1 MFLRTRVALL
11 VSIVLVIAVGA
22 VVVLGLQRENLAA
35 RPYTTIAITG
45 QDALW
50 REILASQT
58 VDLTGTVSAIA
69 GDERLQTALLGGDLP
84 RVRSL
89 LFNFASLDPT
99 AGDQTELQIID
110 RQGRVVAT
118 SSLVP
123 EPPRLLDISTVEAVL
138 DGQRPAGIRQVGADQ
153 FRVLAASVLT
163 VPSGDRWVIIAAAPT
178 TRPLIRFSTAMDG
191 EAFML
196 STRGRLIDGTNIDLW
211 HRLALELPQRTA
223 TVTQAELNDRL
234 FAVTAVPLT
243 DLSAGFAG
251 LLVVVQDATASLSA
265 VRMLTRLGLVMAA
278 CVLLFTLA
286 GFYLYLRRSFAPL
299 EQAVDVLDAL
309 GRGDTSVR
317 LSGGGNDEIGRIARA
332 VAELRRSLVTLD
344 QTRRQREL
352 QRRRQERFVRRQ
364 MEELAGTLEP
374 GAREEVLGDLGRI
387 VAATSTTG
395 NNAGQSTDPI
405 AQLIRHDDQLGPL
418 AAVLQQMSG
427 RVVEQ
432 HRRLSELVA
441 RLREALVRETQ
452 LATLQQELAIAHD
465 LQQSVIPD
473 DFPDRPHFSISGF
486 MESAREVGGDFYDFF
501 ERADGKLVFVI
512 ADVSGKGIP
521 AAFFMAIS
529 RTLLKAIA
537 LFENDPGVCVRQ
549 LNELLAAD
557 NDQMMFVTLF
567 FGVLD
572 PETGHLD
579 YVNAGHGPPVRVGAN
594 GAISMLPITDDMA
607 VAIMESVPFTTR
619 SVDLAPGDTLVLYTD
634 GVTEAFNVAGEQYGE
649 HRLLDILAQ
658 VPTES
663 EAGALSSA
671 VAEDVATF
679 EAGCDR
685 SDDITLVVLRYKGEP
700 APAGLPQRTAHA
712 L

>member
-11 VSIVLVIAVGA
+11 VSIVLVIVLGA

-35 RPYTTIAITG
+35 RPYTAIAITG
-45 QDALW
+45 QEALW
-50 REILASQT
+50 KEILATKTSELTET
-58 VDLTGTVSAIA
+58 VDDIA
-69 GDERLQTALLGGDLP
+69 GDERLHTALAANDLP
-84 RVRSL
+84 RIRTL
-89 LFNFASLDPT
+89 LFNWASPGLNVGELAD
-99 AGDQTELQIID
+99 LQIID
-110 RQGRVVAT
+110 NRGRVVAT
-118 SSLVP
+118 SSRVA

-138 DGQRPAGIRQVGADQ
+138 NGDRPVGIRQVGADQ
-153 FRVLAASVLT
+153 FRVVATAVFAI
-163 VPSGDRWVIIAAAPT
+163 PSGDRWVIIAAAPT
-178 TRPLIRFSTAMDG
+178 TEPLTRFSTAMDG

-196 STRGRLIDGTNIDLW
+196 STRGRLIEGTDVELW
-211 HRLALELPQRTA
+211 RKLALELPQRAA
-223 TVTQAELNDRL
+223 TVTQAELGDRL

-265 VRMLTRLGLVMAA
+265 VRLLTRLGLVLVAV
-278 CVLLFTLA
+278 VLLLTLG

-299 EQAVDVLDAL
+299 EQAVDVLGAL

-317 LSGGGNDEIGRIARA
+317 LSGGGNDEIGRIAKA
-332 VAELRRSLVTLD
+332 VVDLRRSLVALD

-364 MEELAGTLEP
+364 MEALAGTLEP

-387 VAATSTTG
+387 VAATASG
-395 NNAGQSTDPI
+395 NIAEPADPV
-405 AQLIRHDDQLGPL
+405 ARLIRDDDQLGPL

-473 DFPDRPHFSISGF
+473 DFPDRPNFSISGF

-501 ERADGKLVFVI
+501 ERADGRLVFVI

-537 LFENDPGVCVRQ
+537 LFENDPGVCIRQ

-572 PETGHLD
+572 PTTGHLD
-579 YVNAGHGPPVRVGAN
+579 YVNAGHGPPVRIAAN
-594 GAISMLPITDDMA
+594 GDIAMLPITDDMA
-607 VAIMESVPFTTR
+607 VAIMESIEFTTR
-619 SVDLAPGDTLVLYTD
+619 SVDLAPGDSLVLYTD
-634 GVTEAFNVAGEQYGE
+634 GVTEAFNVDGDQYGE
-649 HRLLDILAQ
+649 GRLLELLAE
-658 VPTES
+658 VPS
-663 EAGALSSA
+663 GAEGTAISAA
-671 VAEDVATF
+671 VAEDVAIF

-685 SDDITLVVLRYKGEP
+685 SDDITLVVLRFKGN
-700 APAGLPQRTAHA
+700 APV
-712 L
+712 